1 MVYLSHIMKTKTYIY
16 VTPKLT
22 EKTRTLIG
30 NKNLANIN
38 TTNICII
45 YYYKEYAFVDFLEVD
60 GFKGV
65 RKSNWPHNSCLTH
78 NAFTNINMYHDLPG
92 HGYLMAFRSADTRL
106 AVLLVIATRRKS
118 SSKTGHRDGTFL
130 ELVLGLYRLNLH
142 LYMAYCHCTRN
153 ALVLLYMF
161 LLYARSWFLIMQQ
174 QMIGF
179 YKCFYR
185 SKIGRLLWVVELQ
198 KLECLRTLFLVP
210 TLIRPA

>member
-65 RKSNWPHNSCLTH
+65 RKSN
-78 NAFTNINMYHDLPG
+78 
-92 HGYLMAFRSADTRL
+92 
-106 AVLLVIATRRKS
+106 
-118 SSKTGHRDGTFL
+118 
-130 ELVLGLYRLNLH
+130 
-142 LYMAYCHCTRN
+142 
-153 ALVLLYMF
+153 
-161 LLYARSWFLIMQQ
+161 
-174 QMIGF
+174 
-179 YKCFYR
+179 
-185 SKIGRLLWVVELQ
+185 
-198 KLECLRTLFLVP
+198 
-210 TLIRPA
+210 